1 MASLETVS
9 VEGSEADPM
18 ITVRLLGGDA
28 IHAWRGYQ
36 RNSAHFPPADRAYAA
51 TLDEPNVIL
60 LRLLPSVLH
69 EWVEDLRSSSS
80 RAERLGSSAAAILL
94 LGALHQHHRTTL
106 VKHRVILYVHTRT
119 AFLGDGH
126 GTILVRAAQLQVPVG
141 GQLVTQAAP
150 CRTWYATLLL
160 LRSGFWADAALGEM
174 DIAMP
179 GEKPKSKNAR
189 VDFSWTRM
197 PLVALEQEAKD
208 HLAFVQRVQ
217 IKQRRR
223 ASGRRYADALT
234 RVIEALEAKIGQQ
247 PEPPANPAGPSMQQ
261 TAPATFRPLMRQPA
275 AAAPVAVARPQA
287 SEPPPLQPDAPK
299 QLKKRPCGRP
309 PANKIWDSEKG
320 MYVASCAL
328 LAEAPATAPA
338 AAPGPSRLLRGAT
351 PMAQV
356 AAPKQSE
363 LPRGPDGG
371 IDTCCSAAAAALEG
385 QWVRMDD
392 VEGLVQ
398 RVRGQ
403 NGRPAEFWVCG
414 MRWAKLDPRR
424 AVVIDPS
431 RISKRACRRE

>member
-1 MASLETVS
+1 
-9 VEGSEADPM
+9 
-18 ITVRLLGGDA
+18 
-28 IHAWRGYQ
+28 
-36 RNSAHFPPADRAYAA
+36 
-51 TLDEPNVIL
+51 
-60 LRLLPSVLH
+60 
-69 EWVEDLRSSSS
+69 
-80 RAERLGSSAAAILL
+80 
-94 LGALHQHHRTTL
+94 
-106 VKHRVILYVHTRT
+106 
-119 AFLGDGH
+119 
-126 GTILVRAAQLQVPVG
+126 
-141 GQLVTQAAP
+141 
-150 CRTWYATLLL
+150 
-160 LRSGFWADAALGEM
+160 
-174 DIAMP
+174 
-179 GEKPKSKNAR
+179 
-189 VDFSWTRM
+189 
-197 PLVALEQEAKD
+197 
-208 HLAFVQRVQ
+208 
-217 IKQRRR
+217 
-223 ASGRRYADALT
+223 
-234 RVIEALEAKIGQQ
+234 
-247 PEPPANPAGPSMQQ
+247 MQQ

>member
-18 ITVRLLGGDA
+18 ITVRLLGSDA

-36 RNSAHFPPADRAYAA
+36 RNSAHFPPEDRAYAA

-80 RAERLGSSAAAILL
+80 RAKRLGSSAAAILL

>member
-18 ITVRLLGGDA
+18 ITVRLLGSDA

-80 RAERLGSSAAAILL
+80 RAKRLGSSAAAILL